1 MVNHVL
7 LRLVIVNSFSQTII
21 EVDGINVQPLTVDSI
36 QIFAGQRYSFVLNAN
51 QPIGNY
57 WIRAQP
63 NIGTGGFE
71 GGINS
76 AILRYV
82 FAPNKDPT
90 TTQTTPTNPLHETNL
105 VPLENPGAPGG
116 SAPADVPINLAIAF
130 DFSTFRFTI
139 NGATFTPPNSLPVLL
154 QILSKTVPPQ
164 DLLPKGS
171 VYVLP
176 RNKVIELSLPG
187 GAPGSPVSFA

>member
-1 MVNHVL
+1 M
-7 LRLVIVNSFSQTII
+7 
-21 EVDGINVQPLTVDSI
+21 DGINVQPLTVDSI

-63 NIGTGGFE
+63 NIGTKDFV

-90 TTQTTPTNPLHETNL
+90 TTQTPPTQPLLETSL
-105 VPLENPGAPGG
+105 VPLTNPGAPGG
-116 SAPADVPINLAIAF
+116 SAPADMPLNLAITF
-130 DFSTFRFTI
+130 DVATRRFFI
-139 NGATFTPPNSLPVLL
+139 NGATFTPPNSLPALL
-154 QILSKTVPPQ
+154 QILSKTTPPQ

-176 RNKVIELSLPG
+176 RNKVIEISMPG
-187 GAPGSPVSFA
+187 GSAGSPVRSGCFMPVPRV